1 MVRLQPRFLAV
12 RCALHT
18 LQELCK
24 VRIAHP
30 TFNLFLPADEASANQ
45 ARTEGENGRL
55 SAIVSAQ
62 LV

>member
-1 MVRLQPRFLAV
+1 MVRLQPIFWAV

-18 LQELCK
+18 LQELRK
-24 VRIAHP
+24 ARTTHP
-30 TFNLFLPADEASANQ
+30 TFNYFLADDNASSNQ